1 MARKSPLGVKLRL
14 VRIARRE
21 RPRTS
26 HSPHVTRESSAL
38 RLSLPDVAQRRLLAL
53 VPLVLVILIGALTFE
68 RARSVV
74 AEVQGAERGHEILE
88 ASGSLL
94 TRAIDAETGQ
104 RAYLLTGDETFLEP
118 YRGARTDIERSL
130 RALRTLVQGDHPQET
145 RLDAIEA
152 LTNQRFALLDS
163 SIAQHRNGNLSAG
176 SNSAAQL
183 LGKEKMDR
191 LRGAVSAFQSYE
203 RSLLAERRAA
213 EQKSVSSAGILI
225 VAAALVAL
233 LLSSLINLRF
243 SRAIEER
250 ERTNA
255 ALKEVNEDL
264 QHQSA
269 ELEMQAVEME
279 SQAAEL
285 EATSED
291 LKSTN
296 DALSKT
302 TLAAELS
309 RDEAERARLQLEQ
322 VLENL
327 PDSVNVFDSEWRWT
341 YVNPEGARRLTELGI
356 DAANVRGRN
365 LWETLPLLRGTRFES
380 ELLRARKEGKVLE
393 YEEYAPALDMWVEN
407 SLVPAS
413 GLLLSFSRDITR
425 RKREEQG
432 AKLLSEASRVLA
444 STLEYE
450 KTLESVA
457 RLAVGDLADWCGVDL
472 VDEEGKIRQVVVSHI
487 DPAKIRW
494 AKELSI
500 LYPPDRS
507 GPTGVGNVIRTG
519 QPEMY
524 PEISDEM
531 LVAGARDA
539 NHLKLLRELQFRS
552 AIIVPMIARGH
563 TLGALSLISTGN
575 GRRYSD
581 ADLTLAMELA
591 TRAGIAIDN
600 AQLYRSALAA
610 SEAKSAFLATMS
622 HELRTPL
629 NAIIGYQSLLK
640 EGIEGQLNEGQLSQ
654 LNRIRASADHLLG
667 LIDEVLT
674 FSRVEA
680 GKEIV
685 HREETDLR
693 AIVKAAVAMVTP
705 LAESK
710 GLGLRAEG
718 DDARLF
724 TDPGKVRQIL
734 LNLLSN
740 AIKFSD
746 GGEVVVRSRVEG
758 KSVEVSIIDDGIG
771 IADENI
777 ERIFDPFW
785 QVEQRSTRKVGGT
798 GLGLSVSRSLARL
811 IGGEIAVE
819 SNFGKGTAFTLTLP
833 VRQG

>member
-1 MARKSPLGVKLRL
+1 M
-14 VRIARRE
+14 
-21 RPRTS
+21 
-26 HSPHVTRESSAL
+26 
-38 RLSLPDVAQRRLLAL
+38 RLSLPDIAQRRLLAL
-53 VPLVLVILIGALTFE
+53 VPLVLVILIGVLTFD

-74 AEVQGAERGHEILE
+74 AEVQSAERGHEILE

-130 RALRTLVQGDHPQET
+130 RALRTRVQGDRPQET
-145 RLDAIEA
+145 RLNAIEA

-163 SIAQHRNGNLSAG
+163 SIAQRRAGNLSEA
-176 SNSAAQL
+176 SNSMAQL
-183 LGKEKMDR
+183 LGKEKMDQ
-191 LRGAVSAFQSYE
+191 LRGAVSRFQSYE
-203 RSLLAERRAA
+203 RSQLAERRAA
-213 EQKSVSSAGILI
+213 EQQSVSNAGILI
-225 VAAALVAL
+225 VAAALLAL

-255 ALKEVNEDL
+255 ELRRVNEDL

-285 EATSED
+285 EVTSED

-341 YVNPEGARRLTELGI
+341 YVNPEGARRLNELGI
-356 DAANVRGRN
+356 DAENVRGRS
-365 LWETLPLLRGTRFES
+365 LWETLPLLKGTRFEK
-380 ELLRARKEGKVLE
+380 ELLRARKEGKVVE

-413 GLLLSFSRDITR
+413 GSLLSFSRDITH

-472 VDEEGKIRQVVVSHI
+472 VDEEGRIRQVVVSHV
-487 DPAKIRW
+487 DPAKIKW

-500 LYPPDRS
+500 LYPADHS

-531 LVAGARDA
+531 LVVGAHDA
-539 NHLKLLRELQFRS
+539 NHLKLLRELEFRS
-552 AIIVPMIARGH
+552 ALIVPMIARGH
-563 TLGALSLISTGN
+563 TLGALSLVSTGN
-575 GRRYSD
+575 GRRYGE
-581 ADLTLAMELA
+581 ADLALAMELA

-629 NAIIGYQSLLK
+629 NAIIGYQSLLN
-640 EGIEGQLNEGQLSQ
+640 EGIEGQLNEGQLSR
-654 LNRIRASADHLLG
+654 LSRIRASADHLLG

-685 HREETDLR
+685 QREETDLR
-693 AIVKAAVAMVTP
+693 GIVKAAVTMVTP

-710 GLGLRAEG
+710 GLRLRTEG

-724 TDPGKVRQIL
+724 TDSGKVRQIL

-746 GGEVVVRSRVEG
+746 DGEIVVRSRVEG

-771 IADENI
+771 IGPENI

-811 IGGEIAVE
+811 IGGEITVE
-819 SNFGKGTAFTLTLP
+819 TKFGKGSTFTLTLP
-833 VRQG
+833 IRQG

>member
-1 MARKSPLGVKLRL
+1 M
-14 VRIARRE
+14 
-21 RPRTS
+21 
-26 HSPHVTRESSAL
+26 

-53 VPLVLVILIGALTFE
+53 VPLILVILIGALTFE
-68 RARSVV
+68 RAQSVV
-74 AEVQGAERGHEILE
+74 ADVRDAERRHEILE

-118 YRGARTDIERSL
+118 YRGARADIASSL
-130 RALRTLVQGDHPQET
+130 RALRTLVQGDRAQDA
-145 RLDAIEA
+145 RLDGIEA
-152 LTNQRFALLDS
+152 VVNQRFALLDS
-163 SIAQHRNGNLSAG
+163 SILQRREGRFDAA
-176 SNSAAQL
+176 SNTASQL
-183 LGKEKMDR
+183 LGKAKMDH
-191 LRGAVSAFQSYE
+191 LRGGVAAFQTFE
-203 RSLLAERRAA
+203 NSLLAERRIA
-213 EQKSVSSAGILI
+213 EQRGVSNAAILI
-225 VAAALVAL
+225 VAAALVAT
-233 LLSSLINLRF
+233 LLSALINLRF
-243 SRAIEER
+243 SRALADR
-250 ERTNA
+250 DRSNA
-255 ALKEVNEDL
+255 ELKQVNDDL
-264 QHQSA
+264 QHQSE
-269 ELEMQAVEME
+269 ELELQAVELE

-302 TLAAELS
+302 TRAAELS

-327 PDSVNVFDSEWRWT
+327 PDAASVFDSEWNWL
-341 YVNPEGARRLTELGI
+341 YVNPTATRILTELGI
-356 DAANVRGRN
+356 DARNVNGRN
-365 LWETLPLLRGTRFES
+365 LWTTVPQLSGTRFES
-380 ELLRARKEGKVLE
+380 ETLRVRETGKVVE
-393 YEEYAPALDMWVEN
+393 YEEYLAELDRWMEN
-407 SLVPAS
+407 TIVPARDTV
-413 GLLLSFSRDITR
+413 LTISRDITR

-472 VDEEGKIRQVVVSHI
+472 VDEDGKVRQVVVSHV
-487 DPAKIRW
+487 DPAKIKW
-494 AKELSI
+494 ARELNK
-500 LYPPDRS
+500 LYPPDYEA
-507 GPTGVGNVIRTG
+507 PTGVGEVIRTG
-519 QPEMY
+519 QPAIY
-524 PEISDEM
+524 PDISDEI
-531 LVAGARDA
+531 LVASARDA

-552 AIIVPMIARGH
+552 AIVVPMVARGH
-563 TLGALSLISTGN
+563 TLGALSLISTGK
-575 GRRYSD
+575 GRRYGD
-581 ADLTLAMELA
+581 ADVVLAMELA

-640 EGIEGQLNEGQLSQ
+640 EGIEGDLNQGQLSQ
-654 LNRIRASADHLLG
+654 LTRIRASADHLLG

-680 GKEIV
+680 GKEV
-685 HREETDLR
+685 VQREEADLQT
-693 AIVKAAVAMVTP
+693 IVKAAVAMVTP

-710 GLGLRAEG
+710 GLALRSGG

-724 TDPGKVRQIL
+724 TDAGKVRQIL

-740 AIKFSD
+740 AVKFSD
-746 GGEVVVRSRVEG
+746 SGGVEVRSRVEG
-758 KSVEVSIIDDGIG
+758 RSVAVSIIDSGIG
-771 IADENI
+771 VAPENL

-811 IGGEIAVE
+811 IGGEILVE
-819 SNFGKGTAFTLTLP
+819 SKFGQGSTFTLTLP

>member
-1 MARKSPLGVKLRL
+1 M
-14 VRIARRE
+14 
-21 RPRTS
+21 
-26 HSPHVTRESSAL
+26 

-53 VPLVLVILIGALTFE
+53 VPLILVILIGVLTFE

-88 ASGSLL
+88 ASATLL

-118 YRGARTDIERSL
+118 YRGSRTDIERSL
-130 RALRTLVQGDHPQET
+130 RALRGLVQGDHPQET
-145 RLDAIEA
+145 RLDRIEA
-152 LTNQRFALLDS
+152 LTSQRFALLDS
-163 SIAQHRNGNLSAG
+163 AIAERRSGNLTES

-183 LGKEKMDR
+183 LGKERMDQ
-191 LRGAVSAFQSYE
+191 LRGAVSGFQAYE
-203 RSLLAERRAA
+203 TSLLAERRAA
-213 EQKSVSSAGILI
+213 EQKSVSNAGILI
-225 VAAALVAL
+225 VLAALLAL

-255 ALKEVNEDL
+255 ELSQVNEDL

-327 PDSVNVFDSEWRWT
+327 PDSVNVFDHEWRWT
-341 YVNPEGARRLTELGI
+341 YVNPEGARRLKELGV
-356 DAANVRGRN
+356 DAETVRGRN
-365 LWETLPLLRGTRFES
+365 LWETLPLLKGTRFES
-380 ELLRARKEGKVLE
+380 ELLRARKEGKVVE
-393 YEEYAPALDMWVEN
+393 YEEYSPALDLWLEN

-413 GLLLSFSRDITR
+413 GSLLSFSRDITR
-425 RKREEQG
+425 RKRQEEG

-457 RLAVGDLADWCGVDL
+457 RLAVGDLADWCGVDI
-472 VDEEGKIRQVVVSHI
+472 VDEDGKIRQVVVSHV
-487 DPAKIRW
+487 DPAKIKW

-500 LYPPDRS
+500 LYPPDHG

-531 LVAGARDA
+531 LVAGARGEG
-539 NHLKLLRELQFRS
+539 HLKLLRELQFRS

-563 TLGALSLISTGN
+563 TLGALSLISTGS
-575 GRRYSD
+575 GRRYGE
-581 ADLTLAMELA
+581 ADLALAMELA

-640 EGIEGQLNEGQLSQ
+640 EGIEGKLNEGQLSQ

-685 HREETDLR
+685 QREETDLR
-693 AIVKAAVAMVTP
+693 TIVKAAVTMVTP

-710 GLGLRAEG
+710 GLRLRAEG

-734 LNLLSN
+734 LNVLSN

-746 GGEVVVRSRVEG
+746 DGEIVVRSRVEG
-758 KSVEVSIIDDGIG
+758 KAVDVSIIDGGIG
-771 IADENI
+771 IAPENL
-777 ERIFDPFW
+777 EKIFDPFW

-819 SNFGKGTAFTLTLP
+819 TKFGKGSTFTLTLP
-833 VRQG
+833 IRQG

>member
-1 MARKSPLGVKLRL
+1 MIFIGV
-14 VRIARRE
+14 
-21 RPRTS
+21 
-26 HSPHVTRESSAL
+26 
-38 RLSLPDVAQRRLLAL
+38 
-53 VPLVLVILIGALTFE
+53 LTFE

-74 AEVQGAERGHEILE
+74 AEVQGAERGHEILD

-118 YRGARTDIERSL
+118 YRGARTDIERAL

-145 RLDAIEA
+145 RLIAIEA

-163 SIAQHRNGNLSAG
+163 SIAQRRDGRLSEA
-176 SNSAAQL
+176 SNSVAQL
-183 LGKEKMDR
+183 LGKEKMDQ
-191 LRGAVSAFQSYE
+191 LRGVISGFQSYE
-203 RSLLAERRAA
+203 KSLLAERRVA
-213 EQKSVSSAGILI
+213 EQKSVSNAAILI

-233 LLSSLINLRF
+233 LLSALINLRF

-250 ERTNA
+250 ESTNA
-255 ALKEVNEDL
+255 ELSQVNEDL

-341 YVNPEGARRLTELGI
+341 YVNPEGARRLKELGI
-356 DAANVRGRN
+356 DAENVRGRS
-365 LWETLPLLRGTRFES
+365 LWETLPWLKGTRFEK
-380 ELLRARKEGKVLE
+380 ELLRARKEGKVVE
-393 YEEYAPALDMWVEN
+393 YEEYAPALDRWLEN

-413 GLLLSFSRDITR
+413 GSLLSFSRDITR

-457 RLAVGDLADWCGVDL
+457 RLAVGDLADWCAVDL
-472 VDEEGKIRQVVVSHI
+472 VDEEGKIRQVVVAHV
-487 DPAKIRW
+487 DPAKIKW
-494 AKELSI
+494 AKELSK
-500 LYPPDRS
+500 LYPPDHS

-519 QPEMY
+519 HPEIY
-524 PEISDEM
+524 PQISDEM

-539 NHLKLLRELQFRS
+539 DHLKLLRELEFRS
-552 AIIVPMIARGH
+552 ALIVPMTARGH
-563 TLGALSLISTGN
+563 TLGALSLISTGS
-575 GRRYSD
+575 GRRYGE
-581 ADLTLAMELA
+581 ADLALAMEIA
-591 TRAGIAIDN
+591 TRSGIAIDN

-640 EGIEGQLNEGQLSQ
+640 EGIDGQLNEGQVSQ

-685 HREETDLR
+685 HREEADLHGV
-693 AIVKAAVAMVTP
+693 VKAAVAMVTP

-710 GLGLRAEG
+710 RLGLRTEG

-724 TDPGKVRQIL
+724 TDVGKVRQIL

-746 GGEVVVRSRVEG
+746 GGEVVVRSRVDG
-758 KSVEVSIIDDGIG
+758 KAVEISIIDDGIG
-771 IADENI
+771 IAPENL

-819 SNFGKGTAFTLTLP
+819 SKFGKGSTFTLKLP
-833 VRQG
+833 IRQG

>member
-1 MARKSPLGVKLRL
+1 M
-14 VRIARRE
+14 
-21 RPRTS
+21 
-26 HSPHVTRESSAL
+26 
-38 RLSLPDVAQRRLLAL
+38 
-53 VPLVLVILIGALTFE
+53 ILIGGLTFE

-94 TRAIDAETGQ
+94 IRAIDAETGQ
-104 RAYLLTGDETFLEP
+104 RAYLLTGDETFLQP

-130 RALRTLVQGDHPQET
+130 RALRTLVQGDGPQET
-145 RLDAIEA
+145 RLNAIETV
-152 LTNQRFALLDS
+152 TNQRFGLLDS
-163 SIAQHRNGNLSAG
+163 SIAQRRNGNVDESSVA
-176 SNSAAQL
+176 AAQL
-183 LGKEKMDR
+183 LGKQRMDQ
-191 LRGAVSAFQSYE
+191 LRGAISAFQSYE
-203 RSLLAERRAA
+203 RSVLAERRAA
-213 EQKSVSSAGILI
+213 EQRSVSNAGVLI
-225 VAAALVAL
+225 VAAALIAL

-255 ALKEVNEDL
+255 ELKQVNDDL
-264 QHQSA
+264 QDRSA

-285 EATSED
+285 EATGED

-309 RDEAERARLQLEQ
+309 RDEAEKARLQLEQ

-341 YVNPEGARRLTELGI
+341 YVNPEGARRLKELGI
-356 DAANVRGRN
+356 DAENVHGRN
-365 LWETLPLLRGTRFES
+365 LWETLPWLKGTRFES
-380 ELLRARKEGKVLE
+380 ELVRARREGKVVE
-393 YEEYAPALDMWVEN
+393 YEEYSPALDMWLEN

-413 GLLLSFSRDITR
+413 GSLLSFSRDITR
-425 RKREEQG
+425 RKRQDQG

-472 VDEEGKIRQVVVSHI
+472 VDEDGKIRQVVVSHV
-487 DPAKIRW
+487 DPAKIQW

-500 LYPPDRS
+500 LYPPDHS

-519 QPEMY
+519 QPEIY

-539 NHLKLLRELQFRS
+539 NHLKLLRELEFRS
-552 AIIVPMIARGH
+552 ALIVPMIARGH
-563 TLGALSLISTGN
+563 TLGALSFISTGN
-575 GRRYSD
+575 GRRYGE
-581 ADLTLAMELA
+581 ADLALAMELA
-591 TRAGIAIDN
+591 TRAAIAIDN

-640 EGIEGQLNEGQLSQ
+640 EGIEGKLNEGQLSQ
-654 LNRIRASADHLLG
+654 LTRIRASADHLLG

-685 HREETDLR
+685 HREETNLR
-693 AIVKAAVAMVTP
+693 KIVKSAVSMVTP
-705 LAESK
+705 LADSK

-718 DDARLF
+718 DDAQLY

-758 KSVEVSIIDDGIG
+758 KAVEVSVIDDGIG
-771 IADENI
+771 ISPENLQK
-777 ERIFDPFW
+777 IFDPFW

-819 SNFGKGTAFTLTLP
+819 TGFGKGSTFTLTLP

>member
-1 MARKSPLGVKLRL
+1 
-14 VRIARRE
+14 
-21 RPRTS
+21 
-26 HSPHVTRESSAL
+26 
-38 RLSLPDVAQRRLLAL
+38 
-53 VPLVLVILIGALTFE
+53 VILIGALTVE

-74 AEVQGAERGHEILE
+74 AEVQSAERGHEILE

-94 TRAIDAETGQ
+94 TRAIDAETGE

-118 YRGARTDIERSL
+118 YRGSRTDIERFLRSL
-130 RALRTLVQGDHPQET
+130 RPLVRGDQLQET
-145 RLDAIEA
+145 RLNTMEA

-163 SIAQHRNGNLSAG
+163 SIAKRRSGNLGEA
-176 SNSAAQL
+176 SNGVTQL
-183 LGKEKMDR
+183 LGKEKMDQ
-191 LRGAVSAFQSYE
+191 LRGAVTAFQSYE
-203 RSLLAERRAA
+203 SSLLAEHRAA
-213 EQKSVSSAGILI
+213 EQKSVSNSGILI

-255 ALKEVNEDL
+255 ELSRVNEDL

-269 ELEMQAVEME
+269 ELETQAVEME

-285 EATSED
+285 EVTSED

-327 PDSVNVFDSEWRWT
+327 PDSVNVFDSAWRWT
-341 YVNPEGARRLTELGI
+341 YVNPEAARRLKEVGI
-356 DAANVRGRN
+356 DAENVVGRN
-365 LWETLPLLRGTRFES
+365 VWETLPMLKGTKFES
-380 ELLRARKEGKVLE
+380 ELLRARTEGKVVE
-393 YEEYAPALDMWVEN
+393 YEEYAPPLDLWLEN

-413 GLLLSFSRDITR
+413 GSVMSFSRDITR

-457 RLAVGDLADWCGVDL
+457 RLAVGDLADWCAVDL
-472 VDEEGKIRQVVVSHI
+472 IDEDGKIRQVVVSHI
-487 DPAKIRW
+487 DPAKIKW
-494 AKELSI
+494 AKELST
-500 LYPPDRS
+500 LYPPDHS
-507 GPTGVGNVIRTG
+507 GPTGVGNVMRTG

-531 LVAGARDA
+531 LVVSARDS
-539 NHLKLLRELQFRS
+539 NHLKLLRELEFRS
-552 AIIVPMIARGH
+552 ALIVPMIARGH
-563 TLGALSLISTGN
+563 TLGTLSLVSTGN
-575 GRRYSD
+575 GRRYGEV
-581 ADLTLAMELA
+581 DLALAMELA

-610 SEAKSAFLATMS
+610 SDAKSAFLATMS

-640 EGIEGQLNEGQLSQ
+640 EGIEGQLNQGQLSQ

-693 AIVKAAVAMVTP
+693 AIVKAAVSMVTP

-746 GGEVVVRSRVEG
+746 DGEVLVRSRVEG
-758 KSVEVSIIDDGIG
+758 KSVEVAIIDDGIG
-771 IADENI
+771 IAPENM

-785 QVEQRSTRKVGGT
+785 QVQQRSTRKVGGT

-819 SNFGKGTAFTLTLP
+819 TKFGRGSTFTLTLP
-833 VRQG
+833 IRQG